1 MSDLVPKDQV
11 FINMLT
17 EIIVANLRNENFGVN
32 DLARESKISRYRL
45 SRRLQAITN
54 KTINQFIRETRLRK
68 AMEMLINEE
77 VSASD
82 VAYKVGFSSPAYFNT
97 CFHEFY
103 GFPPGKVKTL
113 GTKIP
118 EEEVQKPIGALE
130 KRKRPVRRSVIF
142 TLSGISIIVVIAV
155 ILISLVR
162 SKIYNQSNLEKL
174 ISSGERI
181 SIAVMPFQNLIND
194 SIRYGEII
202 QVSLTSFLS
211 GYTEDLK
218 VEQPESVNWILTSE
232 GLTNYASVTPSMA
245 VSAARKLNA
254 NIFIFGDIIKSG
266 NVRRFYA
273 QLTDTK
279 TKEVIKSFQ
288 VEGSLGEEN
297 LLHILDSISYKVGN
311 YLQILKLKKKNIEF
325 AKVTT
330 TGSAKAYTYYLNGK
344 DAYYRMDYRDAISWF
359 KKALEA
365 DPNFTWAMR
374 FLGPANQNDGNIEEA
389 RKWALIFYSKK
400 DIMNDYQKLYADAGY
415 ASFFQ
420 TPKEAIYYCKQLL
433 EIDDQPPVRRSLG
446 ARYFRLY
453 QYDKAIPELEKALEM
468 YKKWGT
474 KPLDYS
480 FYSFLGVSYHETG
493 QYKKEKKLYKKAERD
508 FPDNIYMTGRQAILA
523 LTEKDTIAANK
534 FIEKYRS
541 ILRGNS
547 ATEANMTGYV
557 GGLYRDANLPEKA
570 EKYFRE
576 ALRKDPQNI
585 LWLNNLA
592 DLLINTGR
600 NINEGIDLVEK
611 VLVIDTANIRAL
623 RTKGWGF
630 YKQGK
635 TREALDLLQKC
646 WDTKLYGYDHS
657 ELLHLEEV
665 RKALEGQSS
674 GKI

>member
-1 MSDLVPKDQV
+1 MSDLLPKNQV

-32 DLARESKISRYRL
+32 DLARGLGISRYRL
-45 SRRLQAITN
+45 SLRLQAITN

-113 GTKIP
+113 GTKIL
-118 EEEVQKPIGALE
+118 EEEVQKPISALE
-130 KRKRPVRRSVIF
+130 KRKRPARRSVIF
-142 TLSGISIIVVIAV
+142 TLSGISILVVLAV
-155 ILISLVR
+155 IVISLVR
-162 SKIYNQSNLEKL
+162 SKIYNRSNLEKL

-202 QVSLTSFLS
+202 QISLTSFLS
-211 GYTEDLK
+211 GYTEELK
-218 VEQPESVNWILTSE
+218 VEQPESVNGILTSE

-245 VSAARKLNA
+245 ISAARKLNA
-254 NIFIFGDIIKSG
+254 NIFVFGDIIKSG

-288 VEGSLGEEN
+288 VEGSLKEEG
-297 LLHILDSISYKVGN
+297 LLQILDSINKKVGN
-311 YLQILKLKKKNIEF
+311 YLLISKLKRKNIEF
-325 AKVTT
+325 EKVTT
-330 TGSAKAYTYYLNGK
+330 TNSAQAYTYYLKGK
-344 DAYYRMDYRDAISWF
+344 DAYYSMRYSDAINWF
-359 KKALEA
+359 QKALTA
-365 DPNFTWAMR
+365 DTNFTWTMR
-374 FLGPANQNDGNIEEA
+374 FLAASNNNNGDINEA
-389 RKWALIFYSKK
+389 RKWSLKFYSKK
-400 DIMNDYQKLYADAGY
+400 EMMNEYQRLYADYGY
-415 ASFFQ
+415 ANTFL
-420 TPKEAIYYCKQLL
+420 TPNESIAILKRLL
-433 EIDDQPPVRRSLG
+433 LIDEQPPVYRSLG
-446 ARYFRLY
+446 AKYFNLQ
-453 QYDKAIPELEKALEM
+453 QYDKAIPELIKALDI
-468 YKKWGT
+468 YKKWGS
-474 KPLDYS
+474 KPLGYD
-480 FYSFLGVSYHETG
+480 FYSFLATAYHESG
-493 QYKKEKKLYKKAERD
+493 QYKKEKKLYRKSERD

-523 LTEKDTIAANK
+523 LTEKDTVTANK

-541 ILRGNS
+541 ILKGNS
-547 ATEANMTGYV
+547 ATEANITGDV
-557 GGLYRDANLPEKA
+557 GGLYREANLPDKA

-576 ALRKDPQNI
+576 ALRMDPQNI

-592 DLLINTGR
+592 YLLINTGR
-600 NINEGIDLVEK
+600 NISEGMDIAEK

-623 RTKGWGF
+623 RIKGWGL
-630 YKQGK
+630 YKLGK
-635 TREALDLLQKC
+635 NQEALDLLQKC
-646 WDTKLYGYDHS
+646 WNTKLYGYNHS

-665 RKALEGQSS
+665 RKAVEEHNFR
-674 GKI
+674 